1 MVKFFIS
8 EYFWINTCFVN
19 LSKIYRFWWQGW
31 RKDIFLSRSG
41 PYIQIYKKF
50 KSLKNGLFIKMI
62 FSRLFAYW
70 TSNYIVYYSWPI
82 SHRLIA
88 RLTHHHMTTT
98 FINHTWLQIK
108 AYFAYLSII
117 IFCWLSLLCIWN
129 IITILFIFM
138 LLFPLFW
145 IIFDTLRDRALII
158 YTFIT
163 IFI

>member
-1 MVKFFIS
+1 MKREDLKKICPDKLCEYYEKLEKTKFWSPPFYRLLNKININYNNLVKFFFS

-19 LSKIYRFWWQGW
+19 LSKRYRFWWQGW

-62 FSRLFAYW
+62 FSWLFADW

-98 FINHTWLQIK
+98 FINHTWL
-108 AYFAYLSII
+108 
-117 IFCWLSLLCIWN
+117 
-129 IITILFIFM
+129 
-138 LLFPLFW
+138 
-145 IIFDTLRDRALII
+145 
-158 YTFIT
+158 
-163 IFI
+163 